1 MRQPRETR
9 TTQISFHLLN
19 KPRHTA
25 PLSHGSRVAPTR
37 HILRTRST
45 PDADPH
51 QTDAHTLCT
60 IRADADSGCRQRRPQ
75 QLRIAVAWR
84 VAQAR
89 HTCHTGP
96 TSGDANWSSRRDA
109 CTRHI
114 VAACAA
120 RSCLRPSACGG
131 RRRIRRRLRR
141 SLIQRSAG
149 PASRRRKSRP
159 CWSLGAA
166 RGLAARES
174 SHATMRS
181 CESVCVS
188 QCFSC
193 L

>member
-1 MRQPRETR
+1 MITVGQVTDGPPHSAQAPSAHWLLDFCGGLCFAYCRLGARARAGVHFFSPAHEYLRQPREMR

-96 TSGDANWSSRRDA
+96 NL
-109 CTRHI
+109 RHKI
-114 VAACAA
+114 AKGAVAQD
-120 RSCLRPSACGG
+120 SE
-131 RRRIRRRLRR
+131 RIR
-141 SLIQRSAG
+141 
-149 PASRRRKSRP
+149 
-159 CWSLGAA
+159 
-166 RGLAARES
+166 
-174 SHATMRS
+174 
-181 CESVCVS
+181 
-188 QCFSC
+188 
-193 L
+193 

>member
-1 MRQPRETR
+1 MRSTRRILGARARAGVHFFSPAHKYGDTVMSDEMRQPRETR

-131 RRRIRRRLRR
+131 R
-141 SLIQRSAG
+141 
-149 PASRRRKSRP
+149 
-159 CWSLGAA
+159 
-166 RGLAARES
+166 
-174 SHATMRS
+174 
-181 CESVCVS
+181 
-188 QCFSC
+188 
-193 L
+193 